1 MALRRLD
8 AVGRLDAK
16 QRTPQG
22 GLRIDANLTRTGIF
36 VYKDE
41 QGRDVREYRSPEE
54 VFKAD
59 SLATLHLAPIV
70 IGHPAMVGPDNWQ
83 RHAVGTI
90 GEDVRADGKFVA
102 AKAIVQ
108 DRKTIDG
115 IERGDLTELS
125 CGYEVDL
132 VHTPGVTPD
141 GEHFDA
147 LQTNIRYNHVGL
159 GPRGWGRAGG
169 EVRLRLDGNGDV
181 VVPADPIGGCMLTA
195 EQEKA
200 RADKAEADLKA
211 ATARADKLEG
221 ERDAEKIR
229 ADKAAE
235 VKPIDVPA
243 LVAARTSLE
252 SSARTVLGTDAKLTT
267 KEDGKDERPMTD
279 AEIIT
284 AVIAK
289 DDVAFKVDGRS
300 SDYLRARFDN
310 IIERSAKADA
320 AHRQAAAVIVDTAAG
335 GATTKTTTELAQ
347 EKVDAENAEA
357 GKAGAP
363 KGATVR
369 A

>member
-1 MALRRLD
+1 MSLRRLD

-16 QRTPQG
+16 TRTPQG

-36 VYKDE
+36 IYKDE

-70 IGHPAMVGPDNWQ
+70 IGHPAMVDPSNWQ
-83 RHAVGTI
+83 RHSVGTI
-90 GEDVRADGKFVA
+90 GEDVRADGKFVV
-102 AKAIVQ
+102 AKAVVQ
-108 DRKTIDG
+108 DRKTIDA
-115 IERGDLTELS
+115 IERKDLTELS

-132 VHTPGVTPD
+132 VHTPGTTPE

-147 LQTNIRYNHVGL
+147 LQTNIRYNHVGI
-159 GPRGWGRAGG
+159 GPAGWGRAGG

-181 VVPADPIGGCMLTA
+181 VVPADPIGVGMLTA

-221 ERDAEKIR
+221 ERDAEKVR

-235 VKPIDVPA
+235 VKPVDVPA
-243 LVAARTSLE
+243 LVAARTALE
-252 SSARTVLGTDAKLTT
+252 SSARTVLGAETNFTT

-279 AEIIT
+279 GEIIT

-289 DDVAFKVDGRS
+289 DDASFKVDGRS

-310 IIERSAKADA
+310 IVERSTKADA
-320 AHRQAAAVIVDTAAG
+320 AHRKAGAIIVDTAAG
-335 GATTKTTTELAQ
+335 GAATKTKTELAQ
-347 EKVDAENAEA
+347 EKVDAENAA
-357 GKAGAP
+357 ASKAGPPA
-363 KGATVR
+363 GALVR
-369 A
+369 T